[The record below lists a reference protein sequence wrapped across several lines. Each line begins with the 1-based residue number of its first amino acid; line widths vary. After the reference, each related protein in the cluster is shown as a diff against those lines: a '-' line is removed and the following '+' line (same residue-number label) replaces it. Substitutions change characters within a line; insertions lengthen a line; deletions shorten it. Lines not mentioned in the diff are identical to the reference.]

1 MTLEAAAINRKVDAF
16 FDECKALG
24 FTIVEVSE
32 SEVHMTPQ
40 TKLKLTE
47 MGVKHGLKVQ
57 VELGP
62 HHADEPF
69 PVAHTIKL
77 CKEFLS
83 AGAFKICLEGE
94 VIHVMKPW
102 ENPDSAE
109 KLMAIIDAVGVD
121 NLVFETGMRPPQAV
135 QWFVLNYGPDVSF
148 GNVLFDE
155 IIQIEH
161 IRRGMNYS
169 DTWFGKFVSL

>member
-1 MTLEAAAINRKVDAF
+1 MLVV
-16 FDECKALG
+16 
-24 FTIVEVSE
+24 VEVW
-32 SEVHMTPQ
+32 VQ
-40 TKLKLTE
+40 
-47 MGVKHGLKVQ
+47 VLKVQ

-109 KLMAIIDAVGVD
+109 KLMAIIDAVGMD

-135 QWFVLNYGPDVSF
+135 QWFADRINHTSHEL
-148 GNVLFDE
+148 
-155 IIQIEH
+155 IQIEH